1 MATPRVTWPDATA
14 LAKPGTLTL
23 PQLHLLKL
31 IDRHGRHPVGEVADL
46 LGVSA
51 PAATRNVDKLERLGL
66 LDAITSYSY
75 MRGALAHLEEDC
87 DASTFQAAA
96 KAAGLVLTFREHN
109 CPDRYSRIRNY
120 DPYSP
125 ERARRNLSNL
135 RGN

>member
-1 MATPRVTWPDATA
+1 MRLNFYSDPGHGW
-14 LAKPGTLTL
+14 LAVPL
-23 PQLHLLKL
+23 PL
-31 IDRHGRHPVGEVADL
+31 
-46 LGVSA
+46 
-51 PAATRNVDKLERLGL
+51 LERLGL

-96 KAAGLVLTFREHN
+96 KAAGIVLTFREHN

-135 RGN
+135 QGN